1 MAISTFLPI
10 STPFSER
17 PKTYLRQTQICRKSG
32 RKPAAY
38 IAAINA
44 ANAPRTGQPMSRL
57 ILPV

>member
-10 STPFSER
+10 PTPVSEG

-44 ANAPRTGQPMSRL
+44 ANAPLTGKPMSRL
-57 ILPV
+57 TFPG